1 MTENSMGK
9 YLWMSVVMFV
19 TYLFLGSFIIS
30 KNMFDILYLIILYL
44 CIISVSIYNKKSRDC
59 DI

>member
-9 YLWMSVVMFV
+9 YLWMAVVMFV

>member
-1 MTENSMGK
+1 MTENSIGK

-30 KNMFDILYLIILYL
+30 KNLFDIIYLAVLYFFIV
-44 CIISVSIYNKKSRDC
+44 ISKIK
-59 DI
+59 

>member
-44 CIISVSIYNKKSRDC
+44 FIISVSIYNKKSRDC